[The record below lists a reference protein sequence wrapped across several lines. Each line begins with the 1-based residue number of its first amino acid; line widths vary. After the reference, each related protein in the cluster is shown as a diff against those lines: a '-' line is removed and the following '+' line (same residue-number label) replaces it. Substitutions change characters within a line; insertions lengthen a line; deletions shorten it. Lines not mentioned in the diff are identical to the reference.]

1 MSNVNVI
8 HNSPMNL
15 SNLQLE
21 MVRQRALEVE
31 RRAQRFG
38 PLLAAAAARPEE
50 KVVAGHEPLTVRLA
64 ATEDWPLLRVVA
76 ELDSAALPPAPLL
89 VGERDGRTV
98 AALSLAD
105 GSVIA
110 NPFVCTAD
118 VVAMLQLRGRQLGV
132 ERRRLPGRALAWRLS
147 RAGS

>member
-31 RRAQRFG
+31 RRAQRLG
-38 PLLAAAAARPEE
+38 PLLAAAAARPGEA
-50 KVVAGHEPLTVRLA
+50 VAAREPLTVRLA

-89 VGERDGRTV
+89 VGERDGRPV

-110 NPFVCTAD
+110 NPFVRTAD

-132 ERRRLPGRALAWRLS
+132 VRRRLPGRALAWRLS